1 MSWCF
6 YQVTLVMQEATLVM
20 QEVTAFWEVTVFW
33 VIEPLTKTSVKKEIL
48 TCADADQTDSQLT
61 YLKEVEVL
69 WISQAV

>member
-6 YQVTLVMQEATLVM
+6 YQVTLVM

-33 VIEPLTKTSVKKEIL
+33 VKEPVTKTLVTKEIL
-48 TCADADQTDSQLT
+48 TCVDSDQTDLQLT
-61 YLKEVEVL
+61 YLKEVEAL